1 MSILDNTQE
10 NKMIA
15 TGHADT
21 FCRDRLPPAD
31 QRPEFL
37 FGGEAPQYAD
47 RLNAAVELL
56 DGNVDKG
63 LGDKIAIYSVAE
75 TLTYRQ
81 LMERANQ
88 LANYLVDEMGVVPG
102 NRVLLHGFNGI
113 ALSVAWYATIKTG
126 AVAVTTM
133 PMLRGGELA
142 KIVAKA
148 EVSFALCDNKLRP
161 VVDKAREITG
171 KLASIVDWAGDGE
184 FEHAVARKPV
194 TFDNADTA
202 RDDIALLA
210 CTSGTTGEPKACAH
224 YHSSVLA
231 MADTF
236 AQHCLEPQPDDVYA
250 GTPPLAFT
258 FGLGAFLVF
267 PARAG
272 IAVAFPDRPGFEALC
287 ETVERFKVT
296 TTFTAPTGYRAM
308 MGLWDQYDLSSLR
321 KGVSAGEHLPAAT
334 SDAFHAQT
342 GIRLIDGIGATEM
355 IHIFIST
362 SASDVRP
369 GATGRV
375 VPGYEARIADENGET
390 LPAGETG
397 RLALKGPTGCLYLD
411 DDRQSQYVKDGWNYS
426 GDLYSRDADG
436 YFWYVSRAD
445 DLIVSSGYNIA
456 GPEVEQALLMHETVA
471 EAAVVGLPDP
481 ERGSVVSAFVVL
493 TEGTSGDETLV
504 KTLQDHVKASIAPYK
519 YPRRVEFIDTLPKTQ
534 TGKIQRFKLRG

>member
-1 MSILDNTQE
+1 
-10 NKMIA
+10 MIA
-15 TGHADT
+15 SGHVDS
-21 FCRDRLPPAD
+21 FCRDHLPPVD
-31 QRPEFL
+31 QRPDFL
-37 FGGEAPQYAD
+37 FGGAAPEYAE

-56 DGNVDKG
+56 DGNVEAG
-63 LGDKIAIYSVAE
+63 RGDKVAIYSSRE
-75 TLTYRQ
+75 TVTYRQ
-81 LMERANQ
+81 LLDRANQ
-88 LANYLVDEMGVVPG
+88 LANYLVDEMGIIPG

-113 ALSVAWYATIKTG
+113 ALSVAWYAVLKSG

-133 PMLRGGELA
+133 PMLRSGELA
-142 KIVAKA
+142 KIVSKA
-148 EVSFALCDNKLRP
+148 DVNFALCDSKLRSI
-161 VVDKAREITG
+161 VDEARELTG
-171 KLASIVDWAGDGE
+171 KLTCVADWSGDGALE
-184 FEHAVARKPV
+184 AAVARKPASFNNV
-194 TFDNADTA
+194 DTA
-202 RDDIALLA
+202 RDDVALLA

-231 MADTF
+231 MADSF
-236 AQHCLEPQPDDVYA
+236 ARHCLEPVPDDIYA

-308 MGLWDQYDLSSLR
+308 MGLWDTHDLSSLR
-321 KGVSAGEHLPAAT
+321 KGVSAGEHLPEAT
-334 SDAFHAQT
+334 SDEFLAQT

-362 SASDVRP
+362 TAEKVRP

-375 VPGYEARIADENGET
+375 VPGYEARISGEDGQT
-390 LPAGETG
+390 LPHGETG

-411 DDRQSQYVKDGWNYS
+411 DDRQSQYVKDGWNYT
-426 GDLYSRDADG
+426 GDLYFQDEDG

-456 GPEVEQALLMHETVA
+456 GPEVEQALLSHESVS
-471 EAAVVGLPDP
+471 EAAVVGLPDK
-481 ERGSVVSAFVVL
+481 ERGAVVSAFIVL
-493 TEGTSGDETLV
+493 KNGISGDDRLT
-504 KTLQDHVKASIAPYK
+504 KQIQDHVKANIAPYK
-519 YPRRVEFIDTLPKTQ
+519 YPRRVEFIDALPKTQ